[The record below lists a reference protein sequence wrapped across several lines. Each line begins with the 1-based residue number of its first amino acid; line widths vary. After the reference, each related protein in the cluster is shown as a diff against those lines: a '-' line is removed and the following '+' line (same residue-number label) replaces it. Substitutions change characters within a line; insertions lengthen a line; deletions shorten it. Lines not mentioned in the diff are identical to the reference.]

1 MHKKIKKNPEKAPN
15 MWHVTDQNV
24 VKGSMTWSQTQ
35 RYHRFKIRS
44 LWDGMYIKIADNRN
58 IQQTAIPTRSKADTV
73 DGFLCYDRD
82 TICLMLRREQRRLI
96 IGVHDDNERIWM
108 IEVDTRKKALR
119 SFARYASQGNEDG
132 MPGHLNLIGF
142 LPSEVSKYLPTCW
155 ISTYYIKQHYLSD

>member
-1 MHKKIKKNPEKAPN
+1 
-15 MWHVTDQNV
+15 
-24 VKGSMTWSQTQ
+24 
-35 RYHRFKIRS
+35 
-44 LWDGMYIKIADNRN
+44 MYIKIADNRN

-73 DGFLCYDRD
+73 DGFLCYDPD

-142 LPSEVSKYLPTCW
+142 LPSEVSKYLPTC
-155 ISTYYIKQHYLSD
+155 